1 MLLPP
6 PLDPASAAAAPII
19 AHDAP
24 RLARRAPKTTVAFV
38 DLETTGL
45 DPSRH
50 DTSSSAS
57 SASTHARWRCLELL
71 ATCDEI
77 RVFGDLVTEGME
89 RELRE
94 AKRLGLPAHF
104 VREVRA

>member
-38 DLETTGL
+38 DLETTGA
-45 DPSRH
+45 DPVR
-50 DTSSSAS
+50 DRITEIGIVEVDGA
-57 SASTHARWRCLELL
+57 L
-71 ATCDEI
+71 ALPTKH
-77 RVFGDLVTEGME
+77 LVD
-89 RELRE
+89 
-94 AKRLGLPAHF
+94 
-104 VREVRA
+104 VVRAMVCDRAEKIAISVGLLQQIVDPWFN